1 MNKILKTKLILAS
14 TVATVTFMVYLPSL
28 QNGFVWDD
36 TQYVYKNPFIRSL
49 NLHLLKSAFTGFHAS
64 NWHPL
69 TWVSHALDYAI
80 WGLNPLG
87 HHLTNNVL
95 HALNT
100 LMVVLL
106 VMRLLEIFRKTA
118 GNKGLLNDRTITMTA
133 VGTGLLFGLHPL
145 HVESVAWVAE
155 RKDLLCAFFYLLTIP
170 TYIEYVKEISALDS
184 ITSASHFFNRKYLLA
199 IGFFTLSLL
208 SKPMAVSLPLVLL
221 ILDWYLFGRIQ
232 SLKAFWAAAIEKL
245 PFLALAL
252 VSSIVT
258 MSAQQAGGAVISIDR
273 IPLTSR
279 LLVAARSLVAYLVKM
294 ILPINLVPFYP
305 YPEDMSL
312 FSPENIVPVVL
323 VIAITATCIAVM
335 RRQKL
340 WISVWSYYVI
350 TLIPVL
356 GIVQV
361 GSQSMADRYTYLPSL
376 GVFLIIGL
384 IFARVYEKVSASD
397 QWRGIERVGGLFIVM
412 SMLISL
418 SYVTVRQI
426 GVWKNSIVFWN
437 YVIDK
442 EPGRVSRAHNNLG
455 NAYLSQGLTD
465 MAIEQYRTALKLK
478 PDNVGAHYNLG
489 NAYLAKGLADMA
501 IEQYQTVL
509 RLEPDYAEAHNNLGN
524 AYKSQSQLDRAI
536 EQYRAA
542 LRLKPDL
549 AEPHYNL
556 GTIYEEKRELT
567 AASEQYRE
575 VLQINPGYVEAHY
588 NLGRVYV
595 QTGRADEGME
605 ELKTAVRLSPE
616 DFSYRN
622 TLGILYG
629 QKGLR
634 DEAIEQFEEAV
645 RLAPENQSFRR
656 NLERARE
663 MKKKE

>member
-376 GVFLIIGL
+376 GPLLLVGLLVAKLHQKAAAKRRFAMIG
-384 IFARVYEKVSASD
+384 
-397 QWRGIERVGGLFIVM
+397 GGTVM
-412 SMLISL
+412 VVLLLGLM
-418 SYVTVRQI
+418 SYATIRQI
-426 GVWKNSIVFWN
+426 GVWKNSIVFWT

-442 EPGRVSRAHNNLG
+442 EPGRIPLAYNNLG
-455 NAYLSQGLTD
+455 EAYSAKGQLD
-465 MAIEQYRTALKLK
+465 MAVEQYRTALRLK
-478 PDNVGAHYNLG
+478 PDYADAHYNLG
-489 NAYLAKGLADMA
+489 EVYMYKGQLDMA
-501 IEQYQTVL
+501 VEQYRTAL
-509 RLEPDYAEAHNNLGN
+509 RLQPDYAKAHFNLGVIYLGN
-524 AYKSQSQLDRAI
+524 GSI
-536 EQYRAA
+536 E
-542 LRLKPDL
+542 L
-549 AEPHYNL
+549 AQKEF
-556 GTIYEEKRELT
+556 
-567 AASEQYRE
+567 AM
-575 VLQINPGYVEAHY
+575 VLNINPDDYWA
-588 NLGRVYV
+588 
-595 QTGRADEGME
+595 
-605 ELKTAVRLSPE
+605 
-616 DFSYRN
+616 
-622 TLGILYG
+622 
-629 QKGLR
+629 
-634 DEAIEQFEEAV
+634 
-645 RLAPENQSFRR
+645 RR
-656 NLERARE
+656 MLNSTVS
-663 MKKKE
+663 KKLF